1 MSCARVGVHKWVR
14 MGYDLKVFLQCTHL
28 CEYGCIIKA
37 LAWFTHV
44 NAFMFLWCDDLSN
57 QNWANLISTPLWSHT
72 YIGDLFRGL
81 LWRCREVTWCHMF
94 PHSHARWTR
103 QTRRYSLWH
112 HRALWSLL
120 ASHTVLRVVEAK
132 EELEIKS
139 DHALQWL
146 DETMISWGL
155 RGEGLWA
162 LWVHRSAYSNLN
174 SAQSLSHWTW
184 THLSKVR
191 TWCH

>member
-1 MSCARVGVHKWVR
+1 MWMLFCF
-14 MGYDLKVFLQCTHL
+14 YDATTWA
-28 CEYGCIIKA
+28 INIKQIWS
-37 LAWFTHV
+37 LH
-44 NAFMFLWCDDLSN
+44 
-57 QNWANLISTPLWSHT
+57 ISTPLWSHT

-146 DETMISWGL
+146 DDTMISLGL

-162 LWVHRSAYSNLN
+162 LWVHMSAYSNLN
-174 SAQSLSHWTW
+174 SAQSLSHLDLDSPLQGSDLVPLDPYTTCLQPDDKARDKQTVQWKRS
-184 THLSKVR
+184 L
-191 TWCH
+191 